1 MYPISASEK
10 LSLYDI
16 AEHWA
21 GEIHPRSSFS
31 KLFDVMVKAWWRGE
45 FGPIEAARRPAI
57 LAHLYKYYQGDIAFV
72 VPGWEEPE
80 MTRDLPD
87 GGVEILR
94 FWRVPLPNDNSTS
107 WNEVNCRDAFE
118 AVAEAWQSRKFLN
131 TFLNMEVGIGAGVK
145 LCEELFTSWVRSRGY
160 HRPLFWAEG
169 TLSSSSGEKTSQK
182 SNGPFISKPRGRR
195 PKVLPRVIE
204 AMRGN
209 IAAGIITIDALRTE
223 KEVILEASY
232 RCSRDTARKA
242 RNAVISEIVAK

>member
-72 VPGWEEPE
+72 VPGWEEPK

-118 AVAEAWQSRKFLN
+118 AVAETWESGEFPLLEPSLRGIELSES
-131 TFLNMEVGIGAGVK
+131 TFR
-145 LCEELFTSWVRSRGY
+145 SWIRAKGY

-169 TLSSSSGEKTSQK
+169 TAVHPSGEKTSQK
-182 SNGPFISKPRGRR
+182 NNGPVISKPRGRR

-204 AMRGN
+204 AMRRD
-209 IAAGIITIDALRTE
+209 IAAKINTIEDLRNE
-223 KEVILEASY
+223 KEESLAYSY
-232 RCSRDTARKA
+232 GCSRDTARKA
-242 RNAVISEIVAK
+242 RNELLSEVVGK